1 MWNPV
6 KKKKGI
12 KMNLQNRHR
21 LTDFKNK
28 LMLPKGKCKRER

>member
-6 KKKKGI
+6 KKKKKEKGI
-12 KMNLQNRHR
+12 KINLQNIHG

-28 LMLPKGKCKRER
+28 LMVTEGEM

>member
-6 KKKKGI
+6 KKKKEKGI

-28 LMLPKGKCKRER
+28 LMATEGEM